1 MRLNIIDP
9 NTLDLIGVLT
19 QYESVQWLSTFNTNE
34 GSFQINCSTDY
45 IDLM

>member
-34 GSFQINCSTDY
+34 GSFQINAVQTT
-45 IDLM
+45 